1 MPRSFPLDIFR
12 QPSWDICN
20 YAEVRNRLPQEKY
33 LYNWRTGRLIL
44 PYPDD
49 ETQVRSVLIPFED
62 IVVYALSLVL
72 SGRADADVPIDPKY
86 YYEHHPAAVCAAKRI
101 ALSEAHALFTQT
113 PNQWTDN
120 IAPKPRKEVTSW
132 LPIV

>member
-1 MPRSFPLDIFR
+1 MPRSFPLNIFH

-20 YAEVRNRLPQEKY
+20 YAEVRKHLPQEKY

-44 PYPDD
+44 PYPND

-62 IVVYALSLVL
+62 IVVYALSLVP
-72 SGRADADVPIDPKY
+72 SGHTDADVPINPKY
-86 YYEHHPAAVCAAKRI
+86 YYEHQPAAVCAATRM
-101 ALSEAHALFTQT
+101 ALHEAHALFVQT

-120 IAPKPRKEVTSW
+120 IAPKPRKEVASW
-132 LPIV
+132 LSTV